1 MHRPK
6 GVNRTAQGFSPG
18 NSYPKKNRPER
29 TAAFRALFPTIRTPF
44 QGDIVVGAVPRAE
57 ALSLFSGAGRVASP
71 RRPLSMAESRTPNY
85 FASRSFRGSLNTNE
99 ALGYSLFA
107 LRAIGTD
114 QPGGK
119 LINSAANQNG

>member
-29 TAAFRALFPTIRTPF
+29 TAEFRALFPTIRTPF

-57 ALSLFSGAGRVASP
+57 AL
-71 RRPLSMAESRTPNY
+71 
-85 FASRSFRGSLNTNE
+85 
-99 ALGYSLFA
+99 GYSLFA

-119 LINSAANQNG
+119 LINSAADQYG